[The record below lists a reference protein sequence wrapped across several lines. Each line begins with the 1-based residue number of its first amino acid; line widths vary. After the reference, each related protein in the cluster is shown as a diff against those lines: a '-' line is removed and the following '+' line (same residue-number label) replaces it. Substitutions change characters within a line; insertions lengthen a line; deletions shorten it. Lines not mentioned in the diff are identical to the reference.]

1 MKTLRTVALTILTLI
16 PTAELLFLPLY
27 LAHRTSSQL
36 NQFTGSYTGCSTADS
51 ECPLAEATGAEP
63 WR

>member
-51 ECPLAEATGAEP
+51 ECSLAEAMEAAP